1 MNKQGN
7 LSIHCMDGIK
17 DIPLLKN
24 TIKCGL
30 TPKNTHNYT
39 NNYIYIKRERE
50 RERERDLGT
59 VKTLT

>member
-30 TPKNTHNYT
+30 TPKNTHTYT
-39 NNYIYIKRERE
+39 NTYIYKE

>member
-30 TPKNTHNYT
+30 TPKNTHNY
-39 NNYIYIKRERE
+39 KE